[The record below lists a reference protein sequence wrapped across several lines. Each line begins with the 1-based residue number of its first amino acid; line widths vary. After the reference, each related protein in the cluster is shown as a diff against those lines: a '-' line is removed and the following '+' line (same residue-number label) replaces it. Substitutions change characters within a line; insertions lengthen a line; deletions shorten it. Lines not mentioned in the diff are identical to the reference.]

1 MTLKNIFISLSVV
14 VAVSLTACGGEKNS
28 KKSTLNDS
36 IDSLSYVVGM
46 NLGYN
51 IQKMDSTLR
60 ADAVV
65 KGINDVLRGKELMS
79 VDEAR
84 TYFLAYMTY
93 DVYERVKNYEEQYLS
108 DLKASDNKIQRT
120 KSGLT
125 YKVQRLGDMNN
136 TASSD
141 RDSVALVYRAERLS
155 GEEVDVASERDD
167 TVRMALR
174 QLTAGM
180 KEGVKLIGEGGSITL
195 WMPSN
200 LAYGAEGNAEKGI
213 NPNEMLRYDVEV
225 IEVKHRRR

>member
-1 MTLKNIFISLSVV
+1 MTLKNIFISLCVV
-14 VAVSLTACGGEKNS
+14 MAVLMTACGGEKNT

-46 NLGYN
+46 NIGYN
-51 IQKMDSTLR
+51 IQKMDTTLR

-65 KGINDVLRGKELMS
+65 KGINDVLKGREIMS
-79 VDEAR
+79 VDDAR

-93 DVYERVKNYEEQYLS
+93 DVYERVRNYEEQYLT

-125 YKVQRLGDMNN
+125 YKVQTLGDMNN

-141 RDSVALVYRAERLS
+141 RDTVSLIYRAERLS
-155 GEEVDVASERDD
+155 GEEVDVVAERND
-167 TVRMALR
+167 TMRMALR
-174 QLTAGM
+174 ELKAGM

-195 WMPSN
+195 WIPSG
-200 LAYGAEGNAEKGI
+200 LAYGAEGSVEKGVK
-213 NPNEMLRYDVEV
+213 PNEMLRYEVELVEV
-225 IEVKHRRR
+225 KRRRR